1 MTQAQMLQQQ
11 EAMLKKQ
18 QQELAAQQAVDA
30 YAPPGRRTITLS
42 ELFGEKLP
50 PMSNQ
55 RQQAQ
60 QAMPSAWQ
68 SVYFSLYT

>member
-1 MTQAQMLQQQ
+1 MLQQQ
-11 EAMLKKQ
+11 QEALMKKKQ
-18 QQELAAQQAVDA
+18 QQELAAQQAADP

-50 PMSNQ
+50 SMPDQ

-60 QAMPSAWQ
+60 QAAPSAWQ
-68 SVYFSLYT
+68 SVYFRHV